1 MSKHRPNLSLLVQI
15 FADAAM
21 AAIAASADAFAHRWK
36 VVSGKRVEIVL
47 GNTSVE
53 IPQIATEP
61 DAFPYPKRLKF
72 QTKIKCEVDD
82 TDMEIVS
89 NGAVFRALAQ
99 DIDVQIVFSFGA
111 VPEGYALMKEKA
123 NAQISNNLDQISNE
137 TR

>member
-1 MSKHRPNLSLLVQI
+1 MSKHRPNLSMLVQI

-21 AAIAASADAFAHRWK
+21 SAISSAADAFAQRWQ
-36 VVSGKRVEIVL
+36 VVSDKRVEIIV
-47 GNTSVE
+47 GQTSVE

-72 QTKIKCEVDD
+72 ATKIKCEVDD
-82 TDMEIVS
+82 SDMEIVS

-99 DIDVQIVFSFGA
+99 DIDVEIIFTFGS

-123 NAQISNNLDQISNE
+123 NAQISNNLDQIK
-137 TR
+137 

>member
-21 AAIAASADAFAHRWK
+21 SAIASAADAFAQRWA
-36 VVSGKRVEIVL
+36 VVSDRNVEIVL
-47 GNTSVE
+47 GGTSVE

-61 DAFPYPKRLKF
+61 DAFPYPKRLEF
-72 QTKIKCEVDD
+72 STKIKCEVDD
-82 TDMEIVS
+82 EDVEIVS

-99 DIDVQIVFSFGA
+99 DIDVKIVFSFGA

-123 NAQISNNLDQISNE
+123 NARISNNLDKLQ
-137 TR
+137 